1 MNPTAA
7 PMLELRD
14 IHAAPPPGLW
24 PPAPGWWVL
33 AILLAILL
41 GLGILWLRRHYQ
53 ARRFKHQVLLELENI
68 NDRFKNNYDGLVAET
83 GIWLRR
89 VALQRYPQ
97 EEVAS
102 LTGSAWLE
110 FLDATG
116 GDGEFRNGAGQ
127 VLETGPY
134 RQHVQNVAVD
144 SLLALARSWGLKNL
158 EARPWR

>member
-1 MNPTAA
+1 MNQTAG
-7 PMLELRD
+7 PVLGLRD
-14 IHAAPPPGLW
+14 IHAAPLPGLW

-41 GLGILWLRRHYQ
+41 VSGTLWLRRRYL
-53 ARRFKHQVLLELENI
+53 ARRFRRQALLELEHI
-68 NDRFKNNYDGLVAET
+68 TDRYKNNYDRLVAET

-102 LTGSAWLE
+102 LSGSAWLE

-116 GDGEFRNGAGQ
+116 GDGEFRHGAGQ

-134 RQHVQNVAVD
+134 RQRVQDVAVD

-158 EARPWR
+158 AVRP

>member
-1 MNPTAA
+1 MNTAA
-7 PMLELRD
+7 GPMLELRD

-33 AILLAILL
+33 AVLLAVLLAL
-41 GLGILWLRRHYQ
+41 GLLWLRRRYH
-53 ARRFKHQVLLELENI
+53 ARRFRRQAMLELEHI
-68 NDRFKNNYDGLVAET
+68 NEKYKDSYDDGFFAET

-89 VALQRYPQ
+89 VALYRYPTEQ
-97 EEVAS
+97 VAS

-116 GDGEFRNGAGQ
+116 GAGEFRNGVGQ

-134 RQHVQNVAVD
+134 RPEGAAVAVD
-144 SLLALARSWGLKNL
+144 SLLALVRSWGIKNL
-158 EARPWR
+158 EARP

>member
-1 MNPTAA
+1 MNTAAA

-14 IHAAPPPGLW
+14 IHAAPAPGWW

-33 AILLAILL
+33 AILLAVLL
-41 GLGILWLRRHYQ
+41 VLGMLWLRRRYQ
-53 ARRFKHQVLLELENI
+53 RRRFKRQAILELEHI
-68 NDRFKNNYDGLVAET
+68 TDRYKDDYDGLVAET

-116 GDGEFRNGAGQ
+116 GEGEFRNGAGQ

-134 RQHVQNVAVD
+134 RQRVQAVAVD

-158 EARPWR
+158 EAKS

>member
-1 MNPTAA
+1 MSPAA
-7 PMLELRD
+7 GPLLELRE

-33 AILLAILL
+33 AILLGVLL
-41 GLGILWLRRHYQ
+41 ALGILWLRRRYQ
-53 ARRFKHQVLLELENI
+53 ARRFRHEVMLELEQI
-68 NDRFKNNYDGLVAET
+68 TDRYKNNYAGLVGEA

-89 VALQRYPQ
+89 VALLRYPQ

-134 RQHVQNVAVD
+134 RQRVQGEAVD
-144 SLLALARSWGLKNL
+144 ALLALARRWGKKNL
-158 EARPWR
+158 EAGA

>member
-1 MNPTAA
+1 MNPTAT
-7 PMLELRD
+7 PMLQLRD

-33 AILLAILL
+33 ALLLAILFVL
-41 GLGILWLRRHYQ
+41 GMLWLRGRYQ
-53 ARRFKHQVLLELENI
+53 ARRFRRQAMLELENI
-68 NDRFKNNYDGLVAET
+68 TDKYKNNHDGLIAET
-83 GIWLRR
+83 GVWLRR

-116 GDGEFRNGAGQ
+116 GDGEFRNGAGR

-134 RQHVQNVAVD
+134 RQRVQDVAVD

-158 EARPWR
+158 EARP

>member
-1 MNPTAA
+1 MNPAA
-7 PMLELRD
+7 GPLLELRE

-33 AILLAILL
+33 AILLGVLL
-41 GLGILWLRRHYQ
+41 VLGILWLHRRYQ
-53 ARRFKHQVLLELENI
+53 ARRFRNKVLLELEQI
-68 NDRFKNNYDGLVAET
+68 TDRYRNNYAGLVGET
-83 GIWLRR
+83 GVWLRR
-89 VALQRYPQ
+89 VALLRYPQ

-116 GDGEFRNGAGQ
+116 GDGEFCHGAGQ

-134 RQHVQNVAVD
+134 RQRVQNEAVD
-144 SLLALARSWGLKNL
+144 SLLALARSWGKKNL
-158 EARPWR
+158 EAGA

>member
-1 MNPTAA
+1 MNTTTG

-14 IHAAPPPGLW
+14 IHAAPPPGWW

-33 AILLAILL
+33 AILLAVLL
-41 GLGILWLRRHYQ
+41 VLGILWLRRRYQ
-53 ARRFKHQVLLELENI
+53 LRRFKRQVMLELENVT
-68 NDRFKNNYDGLVAET
+68 DRYKDNYDELVAET

-134 RQHVQNVAVD
+134 RQRVQDVAVD

-158 EARPWR
+158 EAKP

>member
-1 MNPTAA
+1 MGDRSH
-7 PMLELRD
+7 LLR
-14 IHAAPPPGLW
+14 
-24 PPAPGWWVL
+24 
-33 AILLAILL
+33 
-41 GLGILWLRRHYQ
+41 Y
-53 ARRFKHQVLLELENI
+53 LLEEMRLPLPDPCDLESFMDVVSDELQESTVI
-68 NDRFKNNYDGLVAET
+68 LMDEIG
-83 GIWLRR
+83 

>member
-1 MNPTAA
+1 MNTTTG

-14 IHAAPPPGLW
+14 IHAAPPPGWW

-33 AILLAILL
+33 AILLAVLL
-41 GLGILWLRRHYQ
+41 VLGILWLRRRYQ
-53 ARRFKHQVLLELENI
+53 LRRFKRQVMLELENI
-68 NDRFKNNYDGLVAET
+68 TDRYKDNYDELVAET

-134 RQHVQNVAVD
+134 RQRLQDVAVD

-158 EARPWR
+158 EAKP

>member
-1 MNPTAA
+1 MNL
-7 PMLELRD
+7 PMEQALDLRD

-33 AILLAILL
+33 ALLLAALLVL
-41 GLGILWLRRHYQ
+41 GLLWLHRRYRLH
-53 ARRFKHQVLLELENI
+53 RFRHKVMLELEDISNRYSNNI
-68 NDRFKNNYDGLVAET
+68 DILVAET
-83 GIWLRR
+83 GVWLRR

-97 EEVAS
+97 EQVAS

-116 GDGEFRNGAGQ
+116 GAGEFRKGVGQ

-134 RQHVQNVAVD
+134 RGGVQNVAVD
-144 SLLALARSWGLKNL
+144 SLLALARRWGQKNL
-158 EARPWR
+158 EAGS

>member
-1 MNPTAA
+1 MNPTAT
-7 PMLELRD
+7 PMLQLRD

-33 AILLAILL
+33 ALLLAILL
-41 GLGILWLRRHYQ
+41 VLGMLWLRGRYQ
-53 ARRFKHQVLLELENI
+53 ARRFRRQAMLELENI
-68 NDRFKNNYDGLVAET
+68 TDKYKNNHDGLIAET
-83 GIWLRR
+83 GVWLRR

-116 GDGEFRNGAGQ
+116 GDGEFRNGAGR

-134 RQHVQNVAVD
+134 RQRVQDVAVD

-158 EARPWR
+158 EARP